1 MHLADSAF
9 PVGGFAFSS
18 GLESAAKI
26 GLIDSL
32 STFAHYLE
40 AFVEQVGQ
48 MELPYLNSIWDA
60 PDERKHER
68 KRIIDELDATILL
81 PTMNKASILQGK
93 SLFRLLAPMY
103 PDRGIREM
111 RKWFIEADVPCHLL
125 AVITLGMKY
134 IGFRKRDAQR
144 VYVYIMVRDQI
155 SSAIRLGLVGPQD
168 GHLLQRWLYDR
179 CEQITEASEGK
190 VYTDAVKTCPA
201 LEIAQ
206 GYHEQIYTK
215 LFQN

>member
-26 GLIDSL
+26 GLINSL
-32 STFAHYLE
+32 PAFANYLE

-60 PDERKHER
+60 PDEQKHELQ
-68 KRIIDELDATILL
+68 RIICELDATILL
-81 PTMNKASILQGK
+81 PTMNKASIVQGK
-93 SLFRLLAPMY
+93 SLFRLLVPMY
-103 PDRGIREM
+103 PDRGISEL
-111 RKWFIEADVPCHLL
+111 RKWFVESNVPGHLL
-125 AVITLGMKY
+125 AVFTLGTKY

-144 VYVYIMVRDQI
+144 VYVYIMVRDQV
-155 SSAIRLGLVGPQD
+155 STAIRLGLVGPQD
-168 GHLLQRWLYDR
+168 GHILQRWLYDG
-179 CEQITEASEGK
+179 CEQITEASKGK

-206 GYHEQIYTK
+206 GYHTQIYTK